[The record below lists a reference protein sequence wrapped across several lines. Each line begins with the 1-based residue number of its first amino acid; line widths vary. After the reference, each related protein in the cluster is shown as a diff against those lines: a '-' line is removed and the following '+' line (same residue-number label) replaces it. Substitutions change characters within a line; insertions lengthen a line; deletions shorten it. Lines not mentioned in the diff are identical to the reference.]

1 METEETLERMI
12 RTRVVEASVG
22 DDADDDDDDEG
33 G

>member
-22 DDADDDDDDEG
+22 DDDDDDDDDEG